1 MKEKLYSPWKSKMK
15 AQKNEESKF
24 QRALKPFP
32 NQSSMQGRESEKESN
47 IQQFRMLAKCPR
59 GVQVAGQRARLQRM
73 NFVPLQNFRKPCKIL
88 KNEFRTL
95 TKFSQALRNCEE

>member
-32 NQSSMQGRESEKESN
+32 KQSSMQGRESEKESN
-47 IQQFRMLAKCPR
+47 IQQFCIQEEYK
-59 GVQVAGQRARLQRM
+59 LQDKE
-73 NFVPLQNFRKPCKIL
+73 QG
-88 KNEFRTL
+88 
-95 TKFSQALRNCEE
+95 CEE